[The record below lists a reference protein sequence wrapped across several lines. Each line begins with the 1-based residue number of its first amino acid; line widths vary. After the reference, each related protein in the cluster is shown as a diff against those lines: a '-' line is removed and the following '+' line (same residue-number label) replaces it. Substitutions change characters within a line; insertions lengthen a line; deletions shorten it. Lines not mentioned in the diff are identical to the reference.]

1 MNLSPHLNK
10 ACLIHESRAAKAAEL
25 VNLKKQLADCKCE
38 LRVISKTK
46 DQLDSQIEDLDSN
59 LDETTQEKTGLVNSK
74 RIMELELKETKKKLM
89 QKCGQLEELEGKFN
103 SLTHHSRPE
112 RMTVFGTQDI
122 PDEIQLQLLRT
133 LQKPKEQ
140 GTARLS
146 IFD

>member
-59 LDETTQEKTGLVNSK
+59 LDETTQEKTGLVNSNK
-74 RIMELELKETKKKLM
+74 ILEKELKETKKKLM
-89 QKCGQLEELEGKFN
+89 QKCGQLEEFEGKFN
-103 SLTHHSRPE
+103 SLTHHRRPD
-112 RMTVFGTQDI
+112 RMPVFGTQDI

-140 GTARLS
+140 GSARLS
-146 IFD
+146 IFV